1 MSRIG
6 TTVRVASAL
15 AGIALFGCKADTTG
29 LDTLTIAQLGALL
42 KVGPEVVLCDAN
54 TPKTRSQYGI
64 IPGAQL
70 LSNYRDYDP
79 AVELPADRG
88 QPFVFYCHS
97 EMCGAAAGAAR
108 KAVAAG
114 LERVYLLPV
123 GIVGWVAAGR
133 PVQELPAG

>member
-1 MSRIG
+1 MSTIG
-6 TTVRVASAL
+6 RTVRVASVLVGFAL
-15 AGIALFGCKADTTG
+15 VGCKADTTG

-42 KVGPEVVLCDAN
+42 EAGPEVVLCDAN
-54 TPKTRSQYGI
+54 TPETRSKYGI
-64 IPGAQL
+64 IPGARL
-70 LSNYRDYDP
+70 LSNYRDYDL

-123 GIVGWVAAGR
+123 GIKGWVAAGQ
-133 PVQELPAG
+133 PVQQPPAG